1 MDRKVRAELLDGS
14 IDILNGLWTGQPFT
28 YEGKH
33 YQIKDAT
40 LSINPMQ
47 QPRIPIWVVGAWRR
61 MKSMR
66 RVLRSDGLIPAKMTA
81 NGASGDITPDDLK
94 EMSAFVKDKLG
105 NSSFDIIVEGETPGN
120 DKEKAAQIVSS
131 FRETEQHGGWEASP
145 PHRYSVVESKGSV
158 PGFPKDRPVSMMLDC
173 KRKLSKKYAEQPH
186 GYNS

>member
-1 MDRKVRAELLDGS
+1 LRKRKVRVELLDES

-61 MKSMR
+61 IKSMR
-66 RVLRSDGLIPAKMTA
+66 RVLRSDRLIPAKMTA
-81 NGASGDITPDDLK
+81 NSASGDITPDDPK

-120 DKEKAAQIVSS
+120 EKEKAAQIVSS
-131 FRETEQHGGWEASP
+131 FRETGATWWL
-145 PHRYSVVESKGSV
+145 ESIAAT
-158 PGFPKDRPVSMMLDC
+158 P
-173 KRKLSKKYAEQPH
+173 
-186 GYNS
+186 